1 MVGARVSMGQS
12 KAMVETGC
20 AERPDQTQRPA
31 TAITRRATR
40 SASQS
45 RPRTPKKCRGL
56 IAAPFAL
63 FYGTG
68 ALACS
73 GAVSVC
79 ERPQAGSIALV
90 RSGQPVVV
98 YVDAGA
104 DSAVRRVAHSF
115 AGDLERVGGKAAR
128 VVNRL
133 EGLRGDVVIIGT
145 LGQSPVIDRLVKT
158 GEIRAEDLTGRWEA
172 FRQVVVEN
180 PAPGVR
186 RALVIAGSDRRG
198 AVFGTYDLSDKLGVS
213 PWHWWADVPVRRRA
227 DLYITAGQRRDEPR
241 VRYRGLFINDEDPAF
256 STWARRKFGGVNSRV
271 YEHVFELNLRLKGN
285 YIWPAMWGKAFAADD
300 PRNVPLAD
308 EMGVIMGTSHHEPM
322 MRAQAE
328 WHRNKDQGVTGG
340 AWDYTRNATN
350 LRTFWRGGIERMAPK
365 GRARPYESL
374 VTIGMRGD
382 GDEPMTEGTA
392 TQLLETIVADQ
403 RKIIAEVTGRP
414 ASQTPQV
421 WALYKEVQDYYD
433 QGMKVPDD
441 VLLLFADDNWGQ
453 VRRLPTKDRDRK
465 GGYGVY
471 YHFDYVGGPRNY
483 KWLNVTQIEKV
494 WQQMDL
500 ANRSGADDLWIVN
513 VGDIKPMEFPL
524 SFFLDMAWNP
534 DAMTLEAMRDYPR
547 KWAEKTFGASDAAEI
562 GRLLTR
568 YGQFAARRKPELINA
583 DSFPL
588 GRSDGAALDGGE
600 FGRMVA
606 EWDQLEQAMLA
617 TKRRLRPD
625 QLDAYFQ
632 LVEHPV
638 SAMANLYR
646 LYYAVAWNRRL
657 AAANDP
663 RTNGFADLAE
673 AAYRRDAEITDAY
686 HRLRGGKWDGMML
699 QVHIGY
705 TGWQQPDTQTMPEVR
720 RVAAS
725 GATGAIALPA
735 AAPLPPADS
744 YVSIDA
750 DRFSRTI
757 AGKGLNWRAIP
768 NLGRTSGAV
777 TALPQGQPRTTLAD
791 NVRVEYD
798 VETRRAGDA
807 ELTLYMVPTL
817 DARGEGGVQIA
828 VSIDDR
834 PAETLRFDLVPHSRA
849 WDAAVSDNAVKLKA
863 GFPALAAGKH
873 VIKIWRISDNAVL
886 QKLVLATGPVPTTYL
901 GPPSTTTKPNRAR

>member
-1 MVGARVSMGQS
+1 MSRGRGHLGQS
-12 KAMVETGC
+12 IGSTMIGGL
-20 AERPDQTQRPA
+20 ERLYRPTSA
-31 TAITRRATR
+31 LRAGGPAPSRRVLTRYL
-40 SASQS
+40 
-45 RPRTPKKCRGL
+45 RP
-56 IAAPFAL
+56 IAASSAL
-63 FYGTG
+63 FYSAG

-79 ERPQAGSIALV
+79 ERAQPGSIALV
-90 RSGQPVVV
+90 RGGEPIAV

-104 DSAVRRVAHSF
+104 DLAVRRVALSF
-115 AGDLERVGGKAAR
+115 AGDLQRVSGKAAR
-128 VVNRL
+128 VVN
-133 EGLRGDVVIIGT
+133 GIDTLRGDAVIIGVV
-145 LGQSPVIDRLVKT
+145 GQSPAIDRLVKA
-158 GEIRAEDLTGRWEA
+158 GKIRAEDLAGRWEA
-172 FRQVVVEN
+172 FRQIVVEN

-198 AVFGTYDLSDKLGVS
+198 AVFGTYDLSEKLGVS
-213 PWHWWADVPVRRRA
+213 PWYWWADVPVKRRA
-227 DLYITAGQRRDEPR
+227 DLHVTAGQRIDQPK
-241 VRYRGLFINDEDPAF
+241 VRYRGFFINDEDPAF
-256 STWARRKFGGVNSRV
+256 KTWAERKFGGVNSRA

-285 YIWPAMWGKAFAADD
+285 YLWPAMWGKSFAADD

-340 AWDYTRNATN
+340 AWDYTRNAEN

-365 GRARPYESL
+365 GRARPYDSL
-374 VTIGMRGD
+374 VTLGMRGD

-403 RKIIAEVTGRP
+403 RKIIAEVTGKP

-453 VRRLPTKDRDRK
+453 IRRLPTKDRDRT

-534 DAMTLEAMRDYPR
+534 DAMTLETMRDYPR
-547 KWAEKTFGASDAAEI
+547 KWAEKTFGAADAGEI
-562 GRLLTR
+562 GTLLTR
-568 YGQFAARRKPELINA
+568 YSQLAARRKPELINS

-588 GRSDGAALDGGE
+588 GRRDGAARDGGE

-606 EWDQLEQAMLA
+606 EWDQLERSVLA
-617 TKRRLRPD
+617 VKRRLRPD

-632 LVEHPV
+632 VLEHPA

-657 AAANDP
+657 AAENDP
-663 RTNGFADLAE
+663 RANGFADLAE

-686 HRLRGGKWDGMML
+686 HKLAGGKWDGMML

-705 TGWQQPDTQTMPEVR
+705 TGWQQPDKQTMPEVR
-720 RVAAS
+720 RVGGTPPAP
-725 GATGAIALPA
+725 AIALPGS
-735 AAPLPPADS
+735 APPPRPEN

-750 DRFSRTI
+750 DNFAR
-757 AGKGLNWRAIP
+757 AVDGKGLTWRAIP

-777 TALPQGQPRTTLAD
+777 TAFPQGQPRTSIAD

-798 VETRRAGDA
+798 VETARTGDA
-807 ELTLYMVPTL
+807 ELTLYMIPTL
-817 DARGEGGVQIA
+817 DVRGEGGVQLA

-834 PAETLRFDLVPHSRA
+834 PAKTLRFDLVPHSRP
-849 WDAAVSDNAVKLKA
+849 WDAAVGDNAVKLKA
-863 GFPALAAGKH
+863 RFPALAAGKH
-873 VIKIWRISDNAVL
+873 IIKVWRIGDNAVL
-886 QKLVLATGPVPTTYL
+886 QKLVLATGPMPVTYL
-901 GPPSTTTKPNRAR
+901 GPPPMTAKPGRAK